1 MYNAAPLLSKSTK
14 APEYPNIASV
24 YLNRYHKGERL
35 CADPTVKF
43 ALHDQTI
50 KRILFRHLQVDSPYN
65 TYKHTDSYDGPTKNG
80 MMIRLNTVEEVEQY
94 QKAFNDFFEQ
104 VKKMM

>member
-1 MYNAAPLLSKSTK
+1 MASLFVMRVIMFLNI
-14 APEYPNIASV
+14 PNIVAA
-24 YLNRYHKGERL
+24 YLNRYHKGDRL

-65 TYKHTDSYDGPTKNG
+65 TYKHTGLPRDQS
-80 MMIRLNTVEEVEQY
+80 
-94 QKAFNDFFEQ
+94 
-104 VKKMM
+104 